1 MTTAIDMS
9 NQTLEVGDY
18 LLNGAIVLDCT
29 MNALKGNGLYASW
42 VAVCLWQQQVG
53 NHVRNEY
60 VVWNVIARPE
70 GFVAERGDYYSSI
83 IPAVDCYSGRGG
95 R

>member
-1 MTTAIDMS
+1 MATAIDMS
-9 NQTLEVGDY
+9 NQTLEAGDY
-18 LLNGAIVLDCT
+18 LMNGAIVLDCT
-29 MNALKGNGLYASW
+29 MTGLKDKGLYATW

-53 NHVRNEY
+53 NHIRNEY

-70 GFVAERGDYYSSI
+70 GFVAERGDYYTSI
-83 IPAVDCYSGRGG
+83 IPAVDCYNGRGG